1 MIGPENTCHF
11 LNQSNSSLKTNH
23 DLVVCVFPRFRH
35 FDSSEFPLASCHF
48 NHFLDWPLWF
58 VLFWFSDTQSKS
70 ALLFTISTIFVN
82 RIRKMVGFEL
92 GKETKKDGFFSSCHE
107 WGQRKTNYLSP
118 FLHRAQNSL
127 SFFPYLQNMTL
138 STLLILAVCR
148 TRVIYKLRDRSRSPW
163 SLSGL
168 VVQHRSADFV
178 GFCSTLVKRR
188 EKSYSVSTII
198 AAHIGSGQIM
208 GWGEK
213 AIEVRSVETGL
224 LDGVFMHKRAQTFRF
239 LCERNEKV
247 SLLLS
252 SCHLSRNMVTLF
264 VWRFVVTLYH
274 CHFAVIV
281 FIFHCRFSSL
291 LGRVQVARFTSW
303 R

>member
-1 MIGPENTCHF
+1 MREALSLLKISLAWYRTQSNLRVWDLGLFWFCLSLLSAVIGPENTCHF

-58 VLFWFSDTQSKS
+58 VLFWFNDTQSKS
-70 ALLFTISTIFVN
+70 ALLLTISTIFVN

-107 WGQRKTNYLSP
+107 WGQRKTNHLSP

-168 VVQHRSADFV
+168 VIQHRSADFV
-178 GFCSTLVKRR
+178 GLCSTLVKRR
-188 EKSYSVSTII
+188 EKI
-198 AAHIGSGQIM
+198 
-208 GWGEK
+208 
-213 AIEVRSVETGL
+213 
-224 LDGVFMHKRAQTFRF
+224 
-239 LCERNEKV
+239 
-247 SLLLS
+247 LLS
-252 SCHLSRNMVTLF
+252 FNYYC
-264 VWRFVVTLYH
+264 
-274 CHFAVIV
+274 
-281 FIFHCRFSSL
+281 SSHRL
-291 LGRVQVARFTSW
+291 RTNNGMGRKSHRG
-303 R
+303 